1 MNFPTNYKDIIKRVE
16 NISPKKYCKNRN
28 FIDGDVTYLSPYISR
43 GVISTKLIY
52 DICIKK
58 GYAKKQH
65 YSKKSFPGIYLAQ
78 KRNCFNWFGN
88 WLSEIRMR

>member
-43 GVISTKLIY
+43 RSYFNKINIR
-52 DICIKK
+52 
-58 GYAKKQH
+58 
-65 YSKKSFPGIYLAQ
+65 YLY
-78 KRNCFNWFGN
+78 
-88 WLSEIRMR
+88 